1 MKQHECEI
9 DTKRAASAQTCLA
22 CGRHW
27 LKLDN
32 GSWRVQNRADRRASS
47 RGYRALRRAQARQF
61 DGHAAVVAKMRAV
74 NRRYGAKRARRA
86 AKAAA

>member
-47 RGYRALRRAQARQF
+47 RGYRALRRAQALRF
-61 DGHAAVVAKMRAV
+61 DGHAAAVAKVRAA
-74 NRRYGAKRARRA
+74 RRGYGAKRARRA
-86 AKAAA
+86 AAEA